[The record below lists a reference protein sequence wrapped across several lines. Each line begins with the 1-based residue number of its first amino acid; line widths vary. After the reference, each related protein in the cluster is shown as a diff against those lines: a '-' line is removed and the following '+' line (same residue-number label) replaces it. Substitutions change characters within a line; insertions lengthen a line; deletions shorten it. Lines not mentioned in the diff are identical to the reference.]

1 MSYSAITYT
10 DKVENGGT
18 TADGLVSSANLN
30 EIKTSVNFNG
40 ADADGRLNAVEGYV
54 SNRSSYA
61 FVSADSA
68 ISAAV
73 TSVSLPSGNVT
84 LTLPSA
90 SSVSN
95 QFFTV
100 KRATNGV
107 NVLTI
112 TSGELIDSNAN
123 DIVLGIIH
131 ESITFYSDGTDYIIV
146 ERNTSAYAS
155 ISTVS
160 PVIFAATTS
169 PLKLD
174 TWDTNVISTAGRY
187 TADEANN
194 LVDVIYASGDAF
206 DRIKISAEVSIV
218 LASNVI
224 ASFQLYY
231 AGSPIGHSFSINGL
245 GTGKP
250 TTMPI
255 QAVYS
260 ATGVGSIELWVSTDA
275 ATNITVNAASLY
287 VESLSE

>member
-30 EIKTSVNFNG
+30 EVKAAVNFNG
-40 ADADGRLNAVEGYV
+40 ADADGRLGVLEAFQPTYANV
-54 SNRSSYA
+54 S
-61 FVSADSA
+61 VDGL
-68 ISAAV
+68 ISATV
-73 TSVSLPSGNVT
+73 TGVNLPSGDVT
-84 LTLPSA
+84 MSLPAAA
-90 SSVSN
+90 SVAN
-95 QFFTV
+95 RHFTV
-100 KRATNGV
+100 KRLTNGL

-112 TSGELIDSNAN
+112 TSTDLIDSNAN

-131 ESITFYSDGTDYIIV
+131 ESITFYSDGTNYIII

-160 PVIFAATTS
+160 PATFAATTS
-169 PLKLD
+169 PQKLT
-174 TWDTNVISTAGRY
+174 TWDTNVISTAGRI

-194 LVDVIYASGDAF
+194 LVDVIYASGDEF
-206 DRIKISAEVSIV
+206 DRIKISAEISIE

-224 ASFQLYY
+224 ASFQIYY
-231 AGSPIGHSFSINGL
+231 AGSPIGHPFSINGL

-250 TTMPI
+250 TTVPI
-255 QAVYS
+255 QAIYS
-260 ATGVGSIELWVSTDA
+260 ATGVGSIEIWVSTDA
-275 ATNITVNAASLY
+275 ATNITVNSASLY

>member
-54 SNRSSYA
+54 TNRSSYA

-73 TSVSLPSGNVT
+73 TAVSLPSGNVT

-131 ESITFYSDGTDYIIV
+131 ESITFYSDGTNYIIV

-160 PVIFAATTS
+160 PTAFAATTS
-169 PLKLD
+169 PQKLT
-174 TWDTNVISTAGRY
+174 TWDTNVISTAGRIA
-187 TADEANN
+187 ADEANN
-194 LVDVIYASGDAF
+194 MVDVIYASGDAF
-206 DRIKISAEVSIV
+206 DRIKISAEISIELV
-218 LASNVI
+218 SNVI
-224 ASFQLYY
+224 ASFQIYY
-231 AGSPIGHSFSINGL
+231 AGSPIGHPFSINGL
-245 GTGKP
+245 GTNKP

-260 ATGVGSIELWVSTDA
+260 ATGVGSIELWVSTDS
-275 ATNITVNAASLY
+275 ATSIDVNAASLY

>member
-18 TADGLVSSANLN
+18 TVDGLVSSANLN
-30 EIKTSVNFNG
+30 EIKTATNANG
-40 ADADGRLNAVEGYV
+40 SSFDGRLDAVEGYV
-54 SNRSSYA
+54 TNRSSYE
-61 FVSADSA
+61 FVSADST

-131 ESITFYSDGTDYIIV
+131 ESITFYSDGTNYIIV

-174 TWDTNVISTAGRY
+174 TWNTNVISTAGRY

-206 DRIKISAEVSIV
+206 DRIKISAELSMEF
-218 LASNVI
+218 ASNVI
-224 ASFQLYY
+224 ASFQIYY
-231 AGSPIGHSFSINGL
+231 GGSPIGHPFSINGL
-245 GTGKP
+245 GPTKP
-250 TTMPI
+250 TTIPI
-255 QAVYS
+255 QAIHS
-260 ATGVGSIELWVSTDA
+260 AIGVGSIEIWVSTDA

>member
-30 EIKTSVNFNG
+30 EIKTVSNANGVNF
-40 ADADGRLNAVEGYV
+40 DGRLNSVEGYV
-54 SNRSSYA
+54 TNRSSYA
-61 FVSADSA
+61 SVSADST

-73 TSVSLPSGNVT
+73 TAVSLPSGDVT

-100 KRATNGV
+100 KRLTNGV

-112 TSGELIDSNAN
+112 TSGDLIDSNAN

-131 ESITFYSDGTDYIIV
+131 ESVTFYSDGTNYIIV

-155 ISTVS
+155 ISTVT
-160 PVIFAATTS
+160 PTTFAATTS
-169 PLKLD
+169 PQLLN
-174 TWDTNVISTAGRY
+174 TWDTNVISTAGRM

-194 LVDVIYASGDAF
+194 KIDVIYASGDAF
-206 DRIKISAEVSIV
+206 DRIKISAEVNIEF
-218 LASNVI
+218 ASNVI
-224 ASFQLYY
+224 ASFQIYY
-231 AGSPIGHSFSINGL
+231 GGSPIGNPFSVNGL
-245 GTGKP
+245 GIAKP
-250 TTMPI
+250 ITIPI
-255 QAVYS
+255 QTVYS
-260 ATGVGSIELWVSTDA
+260 ATGVGSIELWVSTDS
-275 ATNITVNAASLY
+275 ATSISVDAASLY

>member
-1 MSYSAITYT
+1 MAYSAITYT

-30 EIKTSVNFNG
+30 EIKTVSNANGVNF
-40 ADADGRLNAVEGYV
+40 DGRLNSVEGYV
-54 SNRSSYA
+54 TNRSSYA
-61 FVSADSA
+61 SVSADST

-73 TSVSLPSGNVT
+73 TAVSLPSGDVT

-100 KRATNGV
+100 KRLTNGV

-112 TSGELIDSNAN
+112 TSGNLIDSNVN

-131 ESITFYSDGTDYIIV
+131 ESVTFYSDGTNYIIV

-155 ISTVS
+155 ISTIT
-160 PVIFAATTS
+160 PTTFAATTS
-169 PLKLD
+169 PQLLN
-174 TWDTNVISTAGRY
+174 TWDTNVISTAGRM

-194 LVDVIYASGDAF
+194 KIDVIYASGDEF
-206 DRIKISAEVSIV
+206 DRIKISAEVNIEF
-218 LASNVI
+218 ASNVI
-224 ASFQLYY
+224 ASFQIYY
-231 AGSPIGHSFSINGL
+231 GGLPIGNPFSVNGL
-245 GTGKP
+245 GIAKP
-250 TTMPI
+250 ITIPI
-255 QAVYS
+255 QTVYS
-260 ATGVGSIELWVSTDA
+260 ATGVGSIELWVSTDS
-275 ATNITVNAASLY
+275 ATSISVDAASLY